1 MSRWADGIFDS
12 DAALDFFSTITDRL
26 ERELAY
32 WFSPE
37 NVQHHS
43 RWIAEVMSIIELILL
58 FERHHKGSED
68 YVLDERAVQRWQDV
82 IFSVWDDN
90 WDATTKTDFP
100 YSRQEIRQQER
111 ATIALLFD
119 YLRDKANLLEDDT
132 LADQTRL
139 PNVPLPRYS
148 KYKWYTD
155 FGQAK
160 IKTGQVIP
168 DLIRH
173 LEQTIIYYHS
183 PEKWA
188 LAISMG
194 MEEAWVAVDLL
205 AFICET
211 YELSPG
217 MYSQSVEAWFATAV
231 ENCNASKEYDVT
243 GWNDANPYFQNVQRA
258 YDRLEA
264 IAKKYKPTV

>member
-1 MSRWADGIFDS
+1 MTRWADGIYDS
-12 DAALDFFSTITDRL
+12 DAALDYFSTITDWL

-32 WFSPE
+32 WLSPE

-43 RWIAEVMSIIELILL
+43 RWVAEVMSVIELILL
-58 FERHHKGSED
+58 FERYHKGSED
-68 YVLDERAVQRWQDV
+68 YVCDRRAVQRWRT
-82 IFSVWDDN
+82 IFFDIWDDE
-90 WDATTKTDFP
+90 WDVVAKNDFP
-100 YSRQEIRQQER
+100 HNRQAFREKER

-119 YLRDKANLLEDDT
+119 YLENKALYLEDDD

-139 PNVPLPRYS
+139 PKVPLPRYS

-155 FGQAK
+155 FGQAT
-160 IKTGQVIP
+160 IKTGQVIQ
-168 DLIRH
+168 DLIKY

-188 LAISMG
+188 LVISTG

-205 AFICET
+205 GFITET

-217 MYSQSVEAWFATAV
+217 VYSQTVEAWYATAV
-231 ENCNASKEYDVT
+231 ENCNTSKETRSTD
-243 GWNDANPYFQNVQRA
+243 WIESDPYFQNVKRA
-258 YDRLEA
+258 YDKLEA
-264 IAKKYKPTV
+264 IAKKYKPMV